1 MLAGLAL
8 TLPVQAQERTGTAPE
23 TERGAGTVTPATPET
38 GRPDSKDT
46 SGRHETLAELAQSY
60 EVQQS
65 EIVSLRDKGWSW
77 NDIATALAVGKR
89 SGRPLQEVVAQKD
102 SGMSWRQI
110 ADRNGFR
117 LNEVQREA
125 RQVARDGKRAEK
137 RERREAIGTTPATEG
152 TGEPPRDERSPTS
165 HGPSYPQG
173 TSDPGDEQ
181 STPVTPETRP

>member
-1 MLAGLAL
+1 MNSKWTLAMLAGLAL
-8 TLPVQAQERTGTAPE
+8 ALPVQAQERTGTTPE
-23 TERGAGTVTPATPET
+23 TERGAGTVTPGTAET
-38 GRPDSKDT
+38 GRPET
-46 SGRHETLAELAQSY
+46 GGRHETLAELAQSY

-77 NDIATALAVGKR
+77 NDIATALAVSKR
-89 SGRPLQEVVAQKD
+89 AGRPLQELVAQKD

-137 RERREAIGTTPATEG
+137 RERREAIGTEGRTPATEG
-152 TGEPPRDERSPTS
+152 TSEPRDE
-165 HGPSYPQG
+165 QV
-173 TSDPGDEQ
+173 
-181 STPVTPETRP
+181 TPPAVPETRP